1 MKEQVKVTPR
11 INIKDS
17 ADLPWR
23 YYKFSSTP
31 QQ

>member
-1 MKEQVKVTPR
+1 MKEQVKVTTG

-23 YYKFSSTP
+23 YYKFSATP